1 MKAADES
8 RFAKKADSNISDID
22 MSLYDDDEKITAEY
36 KELVLNEIDKEKSR
50 HE

>member
-1 MKAADES
+1 
-8 RFAKKADSNISDID
+8 